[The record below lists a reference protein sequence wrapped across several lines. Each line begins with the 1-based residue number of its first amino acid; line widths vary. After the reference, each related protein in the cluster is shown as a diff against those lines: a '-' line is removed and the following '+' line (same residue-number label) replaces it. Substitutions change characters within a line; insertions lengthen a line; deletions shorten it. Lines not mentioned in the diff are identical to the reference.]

1 MAKTVEE
8 IARDLGVSITTVRL
22 VINGQAQKYRISAN
36 TQKRIEDYVAQHGYV
51 LNHAA
56 RSLKLRRSDAIG
68 FVVPDLANAF
78 FARLM
83 AELEILCRDRDL
95 VLLTAS
101 THEDPAQE
109 NRAIESLLARGVD
122 GLVIA
127 PCQLP
132 NHKQLFSKKN
142 KTAVVLVDRDYNQL
156 RYPTVQSD
164 NYHSALD
171 LARRLLAESPAELY
185 FLCGRSDLP
194 SIQDRMRGFAVALQE
209 AAFPTP
215 DGQIRQ
221 TGQDSAKAGYEMMS
235 ALIRAIGHMPAAFMC
250 SSLLILEG
258 VLQAI
263 KEREGRIPANLLIG
277 TFDDHAMLDL
287 LPNRVLSARQDEAQL
302 AVLVFDRL
310 LEQMAGSEVTQM
322 RNIVPCRLI
331 CRN

>member
-8 IARDLGVSITTVRL
+8 IAKDLGVSITTVRL

-36 TQKRIEDYVAQHGYV
+36 TQKKIEDYVAQHGYV

-101 THEDPAQE
+101 THEDPALE
-109 NRAIESLLARGVD
+109 DRAIESLLSRGVD

-171 LARRLLAESPAELY
+171 LARRILAEKPAELY

-194 SIQDRMRGFAVALQE
+194 SIQDRMRGFSVAMQE
-209 AAFPTP
+209 AAMPNES
-215 DGQIRQ
+215 IHHA
-221 TGQDSAKAGYEMMS
+221 GQDSAKAGYEMMS
-235 ALIRAIGHMPAAFMC
+235 GLIGEAGHIPAAFMC

-258 VLQAI
+258 ALQAI
-263 KEREGRIPANLLIG
+263 KERGGRIPADLLIG

-310 LEQMAGSEVTQM
+310 LEQMAGGEVTQL

>member
-8 IARDLGVSITTVRL
+8 IAKDLGVSITTVRL

-36 TQKRIEDYVAQHGYV
+36 TQKKIEDYVAQHGYV

-101 THEDPAQE
+101 THEDPALE
-109 NRAIESLLARGVD
+109 DRAIESLLSRGVD

-132 NHKQLFSKKN
+132 NHKQLFGKKN

-171 LARRLLAESPAELY
+171 LARRILAEKPAELY

-194 SIQDRMRGFAVALQE
+194 SIQDRMRGFSVAMQE
-209 AAFPTP
+209 AAMPS
-215 DGQIRQ
+215 GWIRHAE
-221 TGQDSAKAGYEMMS
+221 QDSAKAGYEMMS
-235 ALIRAIGHMPAAFMC
+235 GLIGGAGHIPAAFMC

-258 VLQAI
+258 ALQAI
-263 KEREGRIPANLLIG
+263 KERGGRIPADLLIG

-310 LEQMAGSEVTQM
+310 LEQMAGGEVTQM

>member
-8 IARDLGVSITTVRL
+8 IAKDLGVSITTVRL

-36 TQKRIEDYVAQHGYV
+36 TQKKIEDYVARHGYV

-101 THEDPAQE
+101 THEDPALE
-109 NRAIESLLARGVD
+109 DRAIESLLSRGVD

-132 NHKQLFSKKN
+132 NHKQLFGKKN

-171 LARRLLAESPAELY
+171 LARRILAEKPAELY

-194 SIQDRMRGFAVALQE
+194 SIQDRMRGFSVAMQE
-209 AAFPTP
+209 AAMPS
-215 DGQIRQ
+215 GWIRHAE
-221 TGQDSAKAGYEMMS
+221 QDSAKAGYEMMS
-235 ALIRAIGHMPAAFMC
+235 GLIGGAGHIPAAFMC

-258 VLQAI
+258 ALQAI
-263 KEREGRIPANLLIG
+263 KERGGRIPADLLIG

-310 LEQMAGSEVTQM
+310 LEQMAGGEVTQM